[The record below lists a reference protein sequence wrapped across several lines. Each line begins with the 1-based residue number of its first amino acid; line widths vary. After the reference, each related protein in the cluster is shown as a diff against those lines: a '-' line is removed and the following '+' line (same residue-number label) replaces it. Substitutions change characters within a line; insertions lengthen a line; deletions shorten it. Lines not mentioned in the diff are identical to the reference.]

1 MSKLNRILIVEDS
14 EAKLASIVSALASIF
29 LDFDLDCAM
38 SVKSAMTALRT
49 RNFSLV
55 VADMSL
61 PTYDVKLRERGGT
74 ARPFGGIEVFDYLK
88 RRKMVTPVIVVSSY
102 PAIIDGGTSLT
113 LPDLASRLRSGYSEI
128 FAGYVFFDSAYL
140 TWERE
145 LQSLAKEA
153 IYGARAA

>member
-1 MSKLNRILIVEDS
+1 VSTTNRLLVVEDS
-14 EAKLASIVSALASIF
+14 EAKLASIVSALRAVF
-29 LDFDLDCAM
+29 PDFAVDCAM
-38 SVKSAMTALRT
+38 SVKAAMTALRT
-49 RNFSLV
+49 WNFSLV

-88 RRKMVTPVIVVSSY
+88 RRKMITPVIVVSSY

-113 LPDLASRLRSGYSEI
+113 LPDLASRLRSGYGHI

-140 TWERE
+140 TWELE

-153 IYGARAA
+153 IYGSRPA